1 VSDRRIQELE
11 REYRAGH
18 DPHVGGQLLRLR
30 EQAGLLPP
38 RAIEVLLLLQAPA
51 AVALHP
57 APARRV
63 DTWPALGEVL
73 AGIRALNPE
82 ACARAVLA
90 VQRRALSR
98 FVAHAQDR
106 LARATGEEV
115 EGLRE
120 GLTVLSNY
128 GATVLDEVRAWI
140 HETSCTRPLELSVPG
155 HRPRPNALRLV
166 AGDPAGSLAALLY
179 MVTLDEFDP
188 RTRQDTSTPRGWERR
203 LVEDPRFASVQ
214 PWTAGM
220 LGDFVHTL
228 NADLGPWAAGSSDPL
243 ASRPVDLEQAL
254 IASPCPVGWE
264 SMQGNDRVRTCSGC
278 SRTVFD
284 LSALTRDDAQALLSR
299 EGERICVRLFR
310 RPDGRVQTQDCIP
323 GLLPTL
329 VNLTPSTLSFEQ
341 PFTQTVGSLV
351 ARRPGDSGE
360 TP

>member
-1 VSDRRIQELE
+1 MSDRRIQELE

-18 DPHVGGQLLRLR
+18 EPHVGGQLLRLR

-57 APARRV
+57 ATARRI
-63 DTWPALGEVL
+63 DTWPALGEL
-73 AGIRALNPE
+73 LTGIRALSPE
-82 ACARAVLA
+82 GCARATLA

-106 LARATGEEV
+106 LARATAEEV
-115 EGLRE
+115 EGWRE
-120 GLTVLSNY
+120 RLTVLSNY

-140 HETSCTRPLELSVPG
+140 QETSCALPLELSVPG
-155 HRPRPNALRLV
+155 HRPNAHRLV
-166 AGDPAGSLAALLY
+166 EGDPEGSLASLLY
-179 MVTLDEFDP
+179 LVTLDEFDP
-188 RTRQDTSTPRGWERR
+188 RARPDTSPSRGWERR
-203 LVEDPRFASVQ
+203 LVEDPRFASVR

-220 LGDFVHTL
+220 VGDFVHTL

-243 ASRPVDLEQAL
+243 ASGPVDLEQAL
-254 IASPCPVGWE
+254 IASPCSVSWE

-284 LSALTRDDAQALLSR
+284 LSALTRDDAQDLLSR

-310 RPDGRVQTQDCIP
+310 RADGRVQTQDCIP

-329 VNLTPSTLSFEQ
+329 LNMTPRSLSMERPTFQ
-341 PFTQTVGSLV
+341 AVGSLV
-351 ARRPGDSGE
+351 ARPRERDPE
-360 TP
+360 